1 VAPAELTWALI
12 LAASRKVPHYAGL
25 LKQGLWQSASI
36 HARHNTLGRVL
47 RGRTLGIWG
56 YGRIGQLVAGYAQ
69 AFGMTVQVWGSAESC
84 QRAVADGL
92 IAASSRES
100 FLAEVD
106 ILSVHLRL
114 SEQTRHGITTADL
127 ARMKPDALLV
137 NTSRAELIAPE
148 ALVESLRNGRPGF
161 AAIDVFESEPLLP
174 TAPILQL
181 ENLLATPHLGFV
193 EQDSYE
199 HDFRPAFEA
208 AADFMHGRLRPTN
221 LHPYAPA

>member
-1 VAPAELTWALI
+1 MPACSNKACG
-12 LAASRKVPHYAGL
+12 K
-25 LKQGLWQSASI
+25 ASI

-47 RGRTLGIWG
+47 RGRKLGIWG
-56 YGRIGQLVAGYAQ
+56 YGRIGELVANYVE
-69 AFGMTVQVWGSAESC
+69 AFGMKVQVWGSAESH

-92 IAASSRES
+92 IAASSREA
-100 FLAEVD
+100 FFAEVD
-106 ILSVHLRL
+106 VLSLHLRL
-114 SEQTRHGITTADL
+114 SEQTRHGITAADL
-127 ARMKPDALLV
+127 ASMKPDALLV

-148 ALVESLRNGRPGF
+148 ALLESLRNGRPGF

-181 ENLLATPHLGFV
+181 ENLLATPHLGLV

-199 HDFRPAFEA
+199 HYFRPAFEA
-208 AADFMHGRLRPTN
+208 VADFMHGRLLPTN